1 MDMLYMW
8 SRHNNLIPTT
18 VLSNATEHEDIVS
31 DAHETIDENEM
42 IEILKTILDDISS
55 SNDSRDSSYLGSDKE
70 TDSDDYEYTTVDAE
84 DFETDEPV
92 LDESLADGWDFSN
105 LLKSS
110 NYSSGKFMPF
120 KSELEKTLVE
130 LFSKVVTFF
139 EDTDSVM
146 FARGWQAELI
156 EHCLNVF
163 DDECIIPV
171 AQITASV
178 PFSIIS
184 QIQFEGVADRKLKT
198 SLTTGSQFRHI
209 GQGLRVVNVPI
220 TLFNDDTSG
229 NSSKKWN
236 KFESWSFTLA
246 GLPFKESQLQENVNF
261 ICTSK
266 YVSAVESGT
275 VIAMSLRTLRNGIK
289 VYDSVLRE
297 DIIIIVEVI
306 QVLGDNPAQST
317 IVSHIGHRSKYPCR
331 MCNVRTPTTTE
342 ELLAFLQC
350 PGDCYEHHTFERT
363 KNLLLNTKQQLLNK
377 VIDSKTA
384 LKSLAENGISDKF
397 FAKFAENHFSTPS
410 MNPFLGTKNERPY
423 FSGAADAPVE
433 VLHCVLLGVVKHT
446 ARATIPVNNK
456 AAQSLKGVIE

>member
-1 MDMLYMW
+1 
-8 SRHNNLIPTT
+8 
-18 VLSNATEHEDIVS
+18 
-31 DAHETIDENEM
+31 
-42 IEILKTILDDISS
+42 
-55 SNDSRDSSYLGSDKE
+55 
-70 TDSDDYEYTTVDAE
+70 
-84 DFETDEPV
+84 
-92 LDESLADGWDFSN
+92 
-105 LLKSS
+105 
-110 NYSSGKFMPF
+110 
-120 KSELEKTLVE
+120 
-130 LFSKVVTFF
+130 
-139 EDTDSVM
+139 M

-184 QIQFEGVADRKLKT
+184 QIQFEGAADRKLKT

-246 GLPFKESQLQENVNF
+246 GLPFKESQLQENINF

-297 DIIIIVEVI
+297 DIIIIVEVL

-317 IVSHIGHRSKYPCR
+317 IVSHIGHRSKHPCR
-331 MCNVRTPTTTE
+331 MCN
-342 ELLAFLQC
+342 C
-350 PGDCYEHHTFERT
+350 PGDCYEPHTFERT

-456 AAQSLKGVIE
+456 AAQSLKGVIEGLSQDCLKTKIQGHSVVQYVKSLNGKDFRSLIQLAPFAFYHVCDETELKLWTSLADLTAHIYGNAIFDLDSYTSDLNCYLDIFVLNASQSKHFRDLATVKLHLLRHLPWQVDQYGLPAFSATEIFESFNKIIRSGVLHSSRLDASKDV